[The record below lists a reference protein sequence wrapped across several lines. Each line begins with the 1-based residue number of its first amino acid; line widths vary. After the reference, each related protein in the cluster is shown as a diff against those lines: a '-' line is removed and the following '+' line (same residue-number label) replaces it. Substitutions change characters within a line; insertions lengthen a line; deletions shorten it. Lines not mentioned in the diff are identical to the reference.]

1 MGSQWDVPFWF
12 TLQPLV
18 GQPHVQALCQAP
30 DTHRDAQKTKGSNFP
45 GDPAIRTPCSHSKG
59 AWVQSLMVNPTCL
72 IELPKKKKKKK
83 SKGKGWIWPADTL
96 PQRALG
102 PLPVSWGRNRG
113 GPESHPRS
121 QSLCRV
127 PGVPS
132 PKPASS
138 RRPSNQN
145 VN

>member
-83 SKGKGWIWPADTL
+83 EQRKGLDLAS
-96 PQRALG
+96 R
-102 PLPVSWGRNRG
+102 
-113 GPESHPRS
+113 H
-121 QSLCRV
+121 
-127 PGVPS
+127 PS
-132 PKPASS
+132 PKGTRPFACVLGKKQ
-138 RRPSNQN
+138 RRPRVPS
-145 VN
+145 